1 MKVRTGLTEEREK
14 RTTHGPCG
22 FDAGRPLL
30 THHLQAQQ
38 RRGPS
43 VFRHRGARG
52 AGAPARGAHSPC
64 ALTRSRSGRCR
75 CRTPERYHS
84 VRSVTFRVASRS
96 GRSELFSWNA
106 MPRSATR
113 QTLDK
118 TPPCCS
124 PLALRVKHCF
134 RPSAL
139 PTRCFL
145 RYFRFYGGGTRACRF
160 LILFA
165 PPLRLP
171 SFFFFRF
178 GGRKTCILNMALPK
192 RASGKRP
199 QALKARGKLLSNN
212 FPNAKKK
219 LRISTILLNSKPM
232 LPVEGAPSGP
242 WSCLFLLEFNSA
254 LILPFRTV
262 T

>member
-1 MKVRTGLTEEREK
+1 MGSVPDG
-14 RTTHGPCG
+14 
-22 FDAGRPLL
+22 AGRPLL
-30 THHLQAQQ
+30 THLQAASAKRPQRVSAPGREGGRGTARASKGALTHRALSHVQ
-38 RRGPS
+38 GPVAVAVAHRRGI
-43 VFRHRGARG
+43 
-52 AGAPARGAHSPC
+52 
-64 ALTRSRSGRCR
+64 
-75 CRTPERYHS
+75 TPFVPLR
-84 VRSVTFRVASRS
+84 FACASRV

-160 LILFA
+160 LMLFS
-165 PPLRLP
+165 PP
-171 SFFFFRF
+171 SVSHHFFFSFRGAQDVYF
-178 GGRKTCILNMALPK
+178 EHGSSKTRIPE
-192 RASGKRP
+192 KRP
-199 QALKARGKLLSNN
+199 QALKARGKLLSRN

-219 LRISTILLNSKPM
+219 LRISTILHSPLQCSQWRGHPVGFGRVSFSWNS
-232 LPVEGAPSGP
+232 
-242 WSCLFLLEFNSA
+242 
-254 LILPFRTV
+254 ILP
-262 T
+262 

>member
-1 MKVRTGLTEEREK
+1 MPGHQRG
-14 RTTHGPCG
+14 
-22 FDAGRPLL
+22 AL
-30 THHLQAQQ
+30 THRALSHVQGPVAVAVAH
-38 RRGPS
+38 RRGI
-43 VFRHRGARG
+43 
-52 AGAPARGAHSPC
+52 
-64 ALTRSRSGRCR
+64 
-75 CRTPERYHS
+75 TPFVPLR
-84 VRSVTFRVASRS
+84 FACASRV

-160 LILFA
+160 LMLFS
-165 PPLRLP
+165 PP
-171 SFFFFRF
+171 SVSHHFFFSFRGAQDVYF
-178 GGRKTCILNMALPK
+178 EHGSSKTRIP
-192 RASGKRP
+192 GKRP

-212 FPNAKKK
+212 FPKAKKK

-232 LPVEGAPSGP
+232 LPVEGAPTKWALVVSLSLGIQF
-242 WSCLFLLEFNSA
+242 CLNSS
-254 LILPFRTV
+254 LPDGHMTFACT

>member
-1 MKVRTGLTEEREK
+1 MG
-14 RTTHGPCG
+14 
-22 FDAGRPLL
+22 AGRPLL
-30 THHLQAQQ
+30 THLQAQQ
-38 RRGPS
+38 RRGLS

-52 AGAPARGAHSPC
+52 AGAPRGPPRERS
-64 ALTRSRSGRCR
+64 LT
-75 CRTPERYHS
+75 
-84 VRSVTFRVASRS
+84 VRSHTFKVRSLSLSHTGEVSLRSFRYVSRRVAF

-160 LILFA
+160 LMLFS
-165 PPLRLP
+165 PP
-171 SFFFFRF
+171 SVSHHFFFFRF
-178 GGRKTCILNMALPK
+178 GGRKTCILNMARPK
-192 RASGKRP
+192 RAFRRKDP
-199 QALKARGKLLSNN
+199 
-212 FPNAKKK
+212 
-219 LRISTILLNSKPM
+219 KP
-232 LPVEGAPSGP
+232 
-242 WSCLFLLEFNSA
+242 
-254 LILPFRTV
+254 
-262 T
+262 

>member
-1 MKVRTGLTEEREK
+1 MG
-14 RTTHGPCG
+14 
-22 FDAGRPLL
+22 AGRPLL
-30 THHLQAQQ
+30 THLQAQQ
-38 RRGPS
+38 RRGLS

-52 AGAPARGAHSPC
+52 AGAPRGPPRERS
-64 ALTRSRSGRCR
+64 LT
-75 CRTPERYHS
+75 
-84 VRSVTFRVASRS
+84 VRSHTFKVRSLSLSHTGEVSLRSFRYVSRRVAF

-106 MPRSATR
+106 MPRTATR

-160 LILFA
+160 LMLFS
-165 PPLRLP
+165 PP
-171 SFFFFRF
+171 SVSHHFFFSFRGAQDVYF
-178 GGRKTCILNMALPK
+178 EHGSSKTRIPE
-192 RASGKRP
+192 RRP
-199 QALKARGKLLSNN
+199 QALKARGKLLSRN
-212 FPNAKKK
+212 FPNAKKNCEFQPFFI
-219 LRISTILLNSKPM
+219 RPSN
-232 LPVEGAPSGP
+232 APSGGGTQ
-242 WSCLFLLEFNSA
+242 WALVVSLSLGIQFCLNSS
-254 LILPFRTV
+254 LPDGHMTFAST

>member
-1 MKVRTGLTEEREK
+1 MKVRTSSDGGERKENDAWALW
-14 RTTHGPCG
+14 
-22 FDAGRPLL
+22 FWSAGRPLL
-30 THHLQAQQ
+30 TQHLQAQQ

-84 VRSVTFRVASRS
+84 VRSVTFRVASRF

-171 SFFFFRF
+171 SFFFFF
-178 GGRKTCILNMALPK
+178 
-192 RASGKRP
+192 SFWS
-199 QALKARGKLLSNN
+199 ARRV
-212 FPNAKKK
+212 F
-219 LRISTILLNSKPM
+219 
-232 LPVEGAPSGP
+232 
-242 WSCLFLLEFNSA
+242 
-254 LILPFRTV
+254 
-262 T
+262 

>member
-1 MKVRTGLTEEREK
+1 MG
-14 RTTHGPCG
+14 
-22 FDAGRPLL
+22 AGRPLL
-30 THHLQAQQ
+30 THLQAQQ
-38 RRGPS
+38 RRGLS

-52 AGAPARGAHSPC
+52 AGAPRGPPRERS
-64 ALTRSRSGRCR
+64 LT
-75 CRTPERYHS
+75 
-84 VRSVTFRVASRS
+84 VRSHTFKVRSLSLSHTGEVSLRSFRYVSRRVAF

-106 MPRSATR
+106 MPRTATR

-160 LILFA
+160 LMLFS
-165 PPLRLP
+165 PP
-171 SFFFFRF
+171 SVSHHFFFSFRGAQDVYF
-178 GGRKTCILNMALPK
+178 EHGSSKTRIPE
-192 RASGKRP
+192 KRP

-212 FPNAKKK
+212 FPNANKK

-232 LPVEGAPSGP
+232 LPVEGAPTSGL

>member
-1 MKVRTGLTEEREK
+1 
-14 RTTHGPCG
+14 
-22 FDAGRPLL
+22 
-30 THHLQAQQ
+30 
-38 RRGPS
+38 
-43 VFRHRGARG
+43 
-52 AGAPARGAHSPC
+52 
-64 ALTRSRSGRCR
+64 
-75 CRTPERYHS
+75 
-84 VRSVTFRVASRS
+84 
-96 GRSELFSWNA
+96 

-171 SFFFFRF
+171 SFFFFSFRGAQDVYF
-178 GGRKTCILNMALPK
+178 EHGSSKTRIPE
-192 RASGKRP
+192 KRP

>member
-1 MKVRTGLTEEREK
+1 MG
-14 RTTHGPCG
+14 
-22 FDAGRPLL
+22 AGRPLL
-30 THHLQAQQ
+30 THLQAQQ
-38 RRGPS
+38 RRGLS

-52 AGAPARGAHSPC
+52 AGAPRGPPRERS
-64 ALTRSRSGRCR
+64 LT
-75 CRTPERYHS
+75 
-84 VRSVTFRVASRS
+84 VRSHTFKVRSLSLSHTGEVSLRSFRYVSRRVAF

-106 MPRSATR
+106 MPRTATR

-160 LILFA
+160 LMLFS
-165 PPLRLP
+165 PP
-171 SFFFFRF
+171 SVSHHFFFSFRGAQDVYF
-178 GGRKTCILNMALPK
+178 EHGSSKTRIPE
-192 RASGKRP
+192 KRP
-199 QALKARGKLLSNN
+199 QALKARGKLLSRN
-212 FPNAKKK
+212 FRMPKKNCEFQPFFI
-219 LRISTILLNSKPM
+219 RPSN
-232 LPVEGAPSGP
+232 APSGGGTQ
-242 WSCLFLLEFNSA
+242 WALVVSLSLGIQFCLNSS
-254 LILPFRTV
+254 LPDGHMTFAST

>member
-1 MKVRTGLTEEREK
+1 MRRYLEESVERNERACVRACVGGGVEGQDRSDGGERKENDAWALWFWSGQTSADTSSAGPAAKRPQRVSAPGREGVPGHREGLQ
-14 RTTHGPCG
+14 G
-22 FDAGRPLL
+22 
-30 THHLQAQQ
+30 
-38 RRGPS
+38 S
-43 VFRHRGARG
+43 
-52 AGAPARGAHSPC
+52 AHSPC

-84 VRSVTFRVASRS
+84 VRSVTFCVASRF

-192 RASGKRP
+192 RAF
-199 QALKARGKLLSNN
+199 RGKD
-212 FPNAKKK
+212 P
-219 LRISTILLNSKPM
+219 KP
-232 LPVEGAPSGP
+232 
-242 WSCLFLLEFNSA
+242 
-254 LILPFRTV
+254 
-262 T
+262 

>member
-1 MKVRTGLTEEREK
+1 MGLVVLERGQTSADTTSAGPAAKRPQRVSAPGREGGRGTSEGRSLTVRSHTFKVRSLSLSHTGEVSLR
-14 RTTHGPCG
+14 
-22 FDAGRPLL
+22 
-30 THHLQAQQ
+30 
-38 RRGPS
+38 S
-43 VFRHRGARG
+43 FRYV
-52 AGAPARGAHSPC
+52 
-64 ALTRSRSGRCR
+64 SR
-75 CRTPERYHS
+75 
-84 VRSVTFRVASRS
+84 RVAF

-106 MPRSATR
+106 MPRTATR

-160 LILFA
+160 LMLFS
-165 PPLRLP
+165 PP
-171 SFFFFRF
+171 SVSHHFFFSFRGAQDVYF
-178 GGRKTCILNMALPK
+178 EHGSSKTRIP
-192 RASGKRP
+192 GKRP

-232 LPVEGAPSGP
+232 LPPVEGAPSGL

>member
-1 MKVRTGLTEEREK
+1 MKVRTSSDGGERKENDAWALSFGSGQTSADTSAGSAAK
-14 RTTHGPCG
+14 RPQRVS
-22 FDAGRPLL
+22 APGREGGRGTARASKGAL
-30 THHLQAQQ
+30 THRALSHVQGPVAVAVAH
-38 RRGPS
+38 RRGI
-43 VFRHRGARG
+43 
-52 AGAPARGAHSPC
+52 
-64 ALTRSRSGRCR
+64 
-75 CRTPERYHS
+75 TPFVPLR
-84 VRSVTFRVASRS
+84 FACASRV

-160 LILFA
+160 LMLFS
-165 PPLRLP
+165 PP
-171 SFFFFRF
+171 SVSHHFFFFRF

-192 RASGKRP
+192 RAFPGKDP
-199 QALKARGKLLSNN
+199 
-212 FPNAKKK
+212 
-219 LRISTILLNSKPM
+219 KP
-232 LPVEGAPSGP
+232 
-242 WSCLFLLEFNSA
+242 
-254 LILPFRTV
+254 
-262 T
+262 